1 MGTGLAFDGTS
12 LLVSCNYNNAIA
24 AVSPDDG
31 HRVGTYTITGMSA
44 IGALAWDRGRN
55 RLWACEGFGGNDHN
69 VWLIDLATSTAT
81 FMFTSGG
88 CVDGLGYDGTDDT
101 LWTSADV
108 STIVNHYR
116 PDGTL
121 ISAND
126 VSGKIGACGSS
137 GIAVGGAY
145 LFLANNGCQQIFAVS
160 KDFTQSALFGTYP
173 ARLEDLECDD
183 KTFAAQGK
191 AAIWSKDAYDNVLNA
206 FEANVGDC
214 GFGGYGAA
222 PPAIHSGPSRRS
234 APATRRSATTP
245 SATRAARSTA
255 LPATSGTSSRTW
267 PSPGAARR
275 SICDARTTPWPP
287 PATGPSA
294 TGGHRATP

>member
-1 MGTGLAFDGTS
+1 MAILVATALLASTMAMMSPAPSSAADGTILRSFTADAGACSVGTGLAFDGTS
-12 LLVSCNYNNAIA
+12 LLVSCNYNNVIA
-24 AVSPDDG
+24 AVSPVDG
-31 HRVGTYTITGMSA
+31 HRVTTYTVAGMSA

-55 RLWACEGFGGNDHN
+55 SLWACEGFGGNDRN
-69 VWLIDLATSTAT
+69 VWLVDLATSTAT
-81 FMFTSGG
+81 FKFTTGG

-126 VSGKIGACGSS
+126 VSGKIGDCGSS

-145 LFLANNGCQQIFAVS
+145 LFLTNNGCQQIFAVS
-160 KDFTQSALFGTYP
+160 KDFSQSSLFGTYP

-214 GFGGYGAA
+214 GFGGCG
-222 PPAIHSGPSRRS
+222 SGP
-234 APATRRSATTP
+234 AGDPLGLLETLGAINPAFRYNP
-245 SATRAARSTA
+245 QCSTA
-255 LPATSGTSSRTW
+255 RPVK
-267 PSPGAARR
+267 
-275 SICDARTTPWPP
+275 
-287 PATGPSA
+287 
-294 TGGHRATP
+294 